1 MEIKVNTR
9 INGKRA
15 VVMMQAEES
24 QIAVNEQVVDDNGLL
39 LSEIERLKSELQESD
54 YKVIKCAEAICL
66 NGELPYN
73 MTELHNER
81 QALRDKINEL
91 EKAMG
96 NEWCNE
102 CQLFY
107 FEELFIYAIVFFSTT
122 RWC

>member
-15 VVMMQAEES
+15 VVTMQAEES
-24 QIAVNEQVVDDNGLL
+24 QIVDNEQVVDDNGLL

-54 YKVIKCAEAICL
+54 YKVIKCAESICL
-66 NGELPYN
+66 NAELPYN

-91 EKAMG
+91 ESEVQNG
-96 NEWCNE
+96 
-102 CQLFY
+102 
-107 FEELFIYAIVFFSTT
+107 
-122 RWC
+122 

>member
-15 VVMMQAEES
+15 VVTMQAEES

-54 YKVIKCAEAICL
+54 YKVIKCAEAMAV
-66 NGELPYN
+66 GAEMPYN
-73 MTELHNER
+73 VESLHKER

-91 EKAMG
+91 ESEVQNG
-96 NEWCNE
+96 
-102 CQLFY
+102 
-107 FEELFIYAIVFFSTT
+107 
-122 RWC
+122 

>member
-15 VVMMQAEES
+15 VVMMNAEES
-24 QIAVNEQVVDDNGLL
+24 QIVDNEQVVDNNGLV
-39 LSEIERLKSELQESD
+39 LSEIERIKSELQESD

-66 NGELPYN
+66 NAELPYN

-91 EKAMG
+91 ESEVQNG
-96 NEWCNE
+96 
-102 CQLFY
+102 
-107 FEELFIYAIVFFSTT
+107 
-122 RWC
+122 

>member
-15 VVMMQAEES
+15 VVTMQAEES
-24 QIAVNEQVVDDNGLL
+24 QIAVNEQVVDNNGLL

-66 NGELPYN
+66 NVEFPYN
-73 MTELHNER
+73 MTALHKER

-91 EKAMG
+91 ESEVQNG
-96 NEWCNE
+96 
-102 CQLFY
+102 
-107 FEELFIYAIVFFSTT
+107 
-122 RWC
+122 

>member
-15 VVMMQAEES
+15 VVMMNAEES
-24 QIAVNEQVVDDNGLL
+24 QIVDNEQVVDDNGLL

-66 NGELPYN
+66 NADLPYN

-91 EKAMG
+91 ESEVQNG
-96 NEWCNE
+96 
-102 CQLFY
+102 
-107 FEELFIYAIVFFSTT
+107 
-122 RWC
+122 